1 MSESKFGIAPALKP
15 LGRLATIRSS
25 NVDKVTEEGEE
36 IVSLC
41 NYVDV
46 YYRDRITGEIAFSQG
61 SAKPQE
67 IKKFS
72 LKAGDVVITKDSETP
87 DDIAVPAIV
96 EPSAEGVVCGYH
108 LAILRPIEGK
118 VYGPYLFW
126 SLKAK
131 PIQEAFSVR
140 AQGITR
146 YGLTLGGIAS
156 VPIPA
161 PDLDTQKSIANFLDR
176 ETTRIDQ
183 LIEKKE
189 RQAQVLTEREEA
201 TFLGIV
207 TGTDQPGAKA
217 KSGVEWIGDIPF
229 HWLAPKFTHVA
240 RLETGHTPSRKEDSN
255 WVPEECV
262 IPWFSLADVWQIRG
276 GQIYVS
282 ETAEKISQI
291 GMENS
296 AARLLP
302 AKTVILS
309 RTASVGFPAI
319 LAVPMATTQ
328 DFVGWICGERIRPKF
343 LYYVLR
349 SMKPVFRRLMMGSTH
364 QTIYMPDIRSFRLP
378 LPPISEQDEIVARL
392 DRITGAFR
400 TAAAKIMQSV
410 GKLKEYRA
418 TLITAAITGQI
429 DVSQQRAVTAKPDRN
444 RFRVIVGAEIVH
456 RHQGNARFGRIKLQK
471 ELYLAEAHA
480 GIAELQGT
488 YLREAAG
495 PLDRA
500 FVEET
505 EGGMEA
511 FAFFHANLPNIH
523 AKTNGVTYSPLPN
536 AGQHRDELQRLLG
549 PRVAALRQIIDL
561 LSDFDTR
568 AVEAIATLYAVWNDA
583 LIDGETPDDDAIIRA
598 VLNDWHP
605 EKREKFKDADL
616 RHWLDWMKRNHLVP
630 SGKGPRTIS
639 TTSRDLFA

>member
-1 MSESKFGIAPALKP
+1 MSFWPKATTLNLTPIKHTSRLNPEVLSESTDADYELDYIDISSVTLEDGVKQRERFRFELAPSRARKPVREGDIIVSTVRTYLRAVALIDESTNGSVVSTGFAVFRPTQKVEPRFLYRVCLSNPFVEEVQAQSTGVSYPAINPSTLGALK
-15 LGRLATIRSS
+15 
-25 NVDKVTEEGEE
+25 
-36 IVSLC
+36 
-41 NYVDV
+41 
-46 YYRDRITGEIAFSQG
+46 
-61 SAKPQE
+61 
-67 IKKFS
+67 
-72 LKAGDVVITKDSETP
+72 
-87 DDIAVPAIV
+87 VPV
-96 EPSAEGVVCGYH
+96 
-108 LAILRPIEGK
+108 
-118 VYGPYLFW
+118 
-126 SLKAK
+126 
-131 PIQEAFSVR
+131 
-140 AQGITR
+140 
-146 YGLTLGGIAS
+146 
-156 VPIPA
+156 
-161 PDLDTQKSIANFLDR
+161 PDLDTQKAIAALLDR
-176 ETTRIDQ
+176 ETARLDQ
-183 LIEKKE
+183 LIEKKK

-207 TGTDQPGAKA
+207 TGADQLGAKA
-217 KSGVEWIGDIPF
+217 KSGVEWIGDIPS

-240 RLETGHTPSRKEDSN
+240 RLETGHTPSRKEDLY

-262 IPWFSLADVWQIRG
+262 IPWFSLGDVWQIRG

-302 AKTVILS
+302 AETVILS

-328 DFVGWICGERIRPKF
+328 DFVGWTCGERIRPKF

-392 DRITGAFR
+392 DRITGGFR
-400 TAAAKIMQSV
+400 AAAAKIVQSV
-410 GKLKEYRA
+410 EKLREYRA
-418 TLITAAITGQI
+418 AFITAVVTGQI
-429 DVSQQRAVTAKPDRN
+429 DVSQQRTVIAVKPDRN
-444 RFRVIVGAEIVH
+444 RFRIIVGAEIVQ
-456 RHQGNARFGRIKLQK
+456 RHQGNAKFGRVKLQK

-480 GIAELQGT
+480 GITELQGA

-511 FAFFHANLPNIH
+511 SAFFHAVLPDIH
-523 AKTNGVTYSPLPN
+523 AKTSGVTYTPLPK
-536 AGQHRDELQRLLG
+536 AGQHRAELEKLLG
-549 PRVAALRQIIDL
+549 PRVTVLRQIIDL

-583 LIDGETPDDDAIIRA
+583 LIDGETPDDDTIVRA
-598 VLNDWHP
+598 ALNDWHP
-605 EKREKFKDADL
+605 EKREKFKDTDL
-616 RHWLDWMKRNHLVP
+616 RHWLDWMKRNRLVP